1 MFATRSIP
9 RLTWPLLSTASR
21 LARLEANAG
30 APVSPRISP
39 PRALLLRRLRASLM
53 DASVAVVLLT
63 ELLGAKRRWCSWSF
77 AVFSRGKGS
86 EPDMVVFVA
95 VFVDVCFSG

>member
-1 MFATRSIP
+1 
-9 RLTWPLLSTASR
+9 
-21 LARLEANAG
+21 
-30 APVSPRISP
+30 
-39 PRALLLRRLRASLM
+39 M

-86 EPDMVVFVA
+86 EPDMAGCVVMV
-95 VFVDVCFSG
+95 VSVVDDACFSVMYLLEELNLDFSGVSAS